1 MARPKSTNKTVHTA
15 IRLPAGLHQQLSAAA
30 TGSLAE
36 EIKSRLEASMIF
48 DSMDSKTRDLVATVA
63 QMASLIREDFG
74 PDWFAETFVR
84 DAFAEAIAVW
94 LDIPNRDRD
103 IPFGASEETAK
114 RSRLWIRKN
123 DDAVTA
129 GANLVRL
136 HNLISSRSN
145 GRVKEDG
152 AVDPSRKNAITRTQ
166 HVVKPK
172 DSKQ

>member
-36 EIKSRLEASMIF
+36 EIKSRLEASMML
-48 DSMDSKTRDLVATVA
+48 DSMDAKTRDLVATVA

-74 PDWFAETFVR
+74 PDWFGERFVR
-84 DAFAEAIAVW
+84 DAFAEAIAAW
-94 LDIPNRDRD
+94 LDVPHRDRD

-114 RSRLWIRKN
+114 RSRLWIRKD

-129 GANLVRL
+129 GVNLLRL

-145 GRVKEDG
+145 G
-152 AVDPSRKNAITRTQ
+152 AVNDDRPVNTPRKNATTRIVQ
-166 HVVKPK
+166 VAKVK
-172 DSKQ
+172 DTDQ